1 MLSLSRL
8 WPARARCNYR
18 PCDSCINPEPSH
30 DGKVNNAGRITTQL
44 ACRLTFPPWEG
55 SSSRRRQT
63 ADAFGGL
70 SMNLVVE
77 GMTCGH
83 CVRTVTQA
91 IQALDPHAQ
100 VDVDL
105 GSGVVKIEGLL
116 AVEQAVEAIQRQG

>member
-1 MLSLSRL
+1 
-8 WPARARCNYR
+8 
-18 PCDSCINPEPSH
+18 
-30 DGKVNNAGRITTQL
+30 
-44 ACRLTFPPWEG
+44 
-55 SSSRRRQT
+55 
-63 ADAFGGL
+63 
-70 SMNLVVE
+70 MNLVVE

-116 AVEQAVEAIQRQG
+116 AVEQAVEAIQRQGYVIAAVLPSEAVRRPPRPSHPPAAADATAESARGLDPDQ

>member
-1 MLSLSRL
+1 
-8 WPARARCNYR
+8 
-18 PCDSCINPEPSH
+18 
-30 DGKVNNAGRITTQL
+30 
-44 ACRLTFPPWEG
+44 
-55 SSSRRRQT
+55 
-63 ADAFGGL
+63 
-70 SMNLVVE
+70 MNLVVE

-116 AVEQAVEAIQRQG
+116 AVEQAVEAIQRQGYVIAAVLPSEAVGPKRARLAIMRARTSPALICPASAGAASGVRELSW

>member
-1 MLSLSRL
+1 
-8 WPARARCNYR
+8 
-18 PCDSCINPEPSH
+18 
-30 DGKVNNAGRITTQL
+30 
-44 ACRLTFPPWEG
+44 
-55 SSSRRRQT
+55 
-63 ADAFGGL
+63 
-70 SMNLVVE
+70 MNLVVE

-116 AVEQAVEAIQRQG
+116 AVEQAVEAIQRQGYVIAAVLPSEAGTPAAPAVASSCCGGCHS